1 MTLHRDRHLVAFL
14 VTLVVALGVAACGL
28 ENAVQWDDTDDEMMV
43 TYVQATQALN
53 RGDCRTAVTL
63 YERTIAQKPEDN
75 EMETSRPRRWAQ
87 NNLAWTLATCPDDSV
102 RNGDRAVV
110 LASRL
115 NAKAPHSVPYVGTLA
130 AAYAEVGQYEDAIRV
145 QQEALAL
152 LPLSHPEYDRFMAM
166 LNEYRAGR
174 PWRQGP
180 KESMPME
187 LE

>member
-1 MTLHRDRHLVAFL
+1 MTRHRDRLLVALLIAF
-14 VTLVVALGVAACGL
+14 GSAACGL

-53 RGDCRTAVTL
+53 RGDCATAVAL

-87 NNLAWTLATCPDDSV
+87 NNLAWTLATCPDDAV

-130 AAYAEVGQYEDAIRV
+130 AAYAEVGQFDDAIRT

-152 LPLSHPEYDRFMAM
+152 LPLSHPEYDRFMEM
-166 LNEYRAGR
+166 LNAYRAGR

-180 KESMPME
+180 KEGAPME